1 MNSQTPLNRFV
12 RCGRLIAALSAGLVL
27 ISAVPAQP
35 VAGRVDSR
43 YLLIFDTSSAMKKRL
58 PSTQYAVE
66 RLFLSMMNGQLEPGD
81 SIGVWAFDRK
91 LRAGDFPLQHWMPQN
106 AAMIAS
112 DVTNFVKRQSY
123 ARSTHFDVVAPEVTG
138 LVRNSERLTVLI
150 FCDGGGEIEGTPYDD
165 AINAT
170 FKQHQSELGKAGQTF
185 IVVLRSQLGQF
196 IGFTINSS
204 AVGVNFPGFPPLPV
218 PPQPLTPVKSNPA
231 PVPPPAPAIKITPLV
246 IIGTNV
252 STTLIPLT
260 PPKVVLTNPPPT
272 RVESNPPPAVKSLVI
287 PTNAAPPKI
296 AETHTNTPAP
306 PEDHAGLSRKGAL
319 AIGAALLVAAVVVI
333 LFALFRTGKT
343 DRGSLITRSMRKK

>member
-1 MNSQTPLNRFV
+1 M
-12 RCGRLIAALSAGLVL
+12 
-27 ISAVPAQP
+27 
-35 VAGRVDSR
+35 
-43 YLLIFDTSSAMKKRL
+43 LL
-58 PSTQYAVE
+58 
-66 RLFLSMMNGQLEPGD
+66 
-81 SIGVWAFDRK
+81 
-91 LRAGDFPLQHWMPQN
+91 
-106 AAMIAS
+106 
-112 DVTNFVKRQSY
+112 
-123 ARSTHFDVVAPEVTG
+123 
-138 LVRNSERLTVLI
+138 
-150 FCDGGGEIEGTPYDD
+150 FCDGGGQIEGTPYDD

-218 PPQPLTPVKSNPA
+218 PPQPLTPVKPNP
-231 PVPPPAPAIKITPLV
+231 PPSPPPAPAIKIAPLV

-252 STTLIPLT
+252 STNLIPLA

-272 RVESNPPPAVKSLVI
+272 KVESNPPPAVKSMVL

-296 AETHTNTPAP
+296 AGTHTNTPAP
-306 PEDHAGLSRKGAL
+306 PENHTGLSRKGAL

-333 LFALFRTGKT
+333 LFALFRTRKT